1 MASNGLTSNPNK
13 TALVFLNVKKSELRI
28 NELKIRKE
36 LIVQEKNAKLLG
48 ITFDDNQE
56 WNSHIHGI

>member
-13 TALVFLNVKKSELRI
+13 TSLVFLNVKKSELRI